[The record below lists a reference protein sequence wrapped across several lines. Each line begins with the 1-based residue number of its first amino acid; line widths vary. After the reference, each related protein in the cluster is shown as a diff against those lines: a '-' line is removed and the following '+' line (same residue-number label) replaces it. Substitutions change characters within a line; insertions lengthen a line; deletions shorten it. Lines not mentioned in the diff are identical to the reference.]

1 MAVYD
6 NIEALIGNT
15 PIYSLKTEG
24 AEVLIKLES
33 FNPGGSI
40 KDRAALSMINE
51 AEKAG
56 KLKSGGVI
64 IEPTSGNTG
73 VGLAMIGSARG
84 YRVIIVMP
92 DTMSIERRKL
102 LTAFG
107 AELVLTDGKLRMTGA
122 INKANELAQT
132 IEGAFVPNQFD
143 NPANPL
149 INEQETAEEIL
160 KDTKGR
166 LDAFVSAVGTGGT
179 FTGVSRKLK
188 KEIPG
193 IICAAVEPFESAV
206 ISGEK
211 PGPHDIQGIGA
222 GFVPKNLDMSLVD
235 RIIKVKTPEAYDCA
249 RKLAA
254 KHGLLVG
261 ISTGAA
267 VHASL
272 KLAAELGKGKR
283 VLCIAP
289 DTGERYL
296 SCLF

>member
-6 NIEALIGNT
+6 NVEALIGNT
-15 PIYSLKTEG
+15 PIYSLKTGG
-24 AEVLIKLES
+24 AEVLIKLEN

-51 AEKAG
+51 AERTG
-56 KLKSGGVI
+56 KLKTGGVI

-73 VGLAMIGSARG
+73 VGLAMIGASRG

-122 INKANELAQT
+122 IDKANELAKT
-132 IEGAFVPNQFD
+132 VEGAFVPMQFD
-143 NPANPL
+143 NPANPA
-149 INEQETAEEIL
+149 INEETTAEEIL
-160 KDTKGR
+160 KDTEGH
-166 LDAFVSAVGTGGT
+166 LNAFVSAVGTGGT
-179 FTGVSRKLK
+179 FTGISRRLK
-188 KEIPG
+188 KEIPN

-222 GFVPKNLDMSLVD
+222 GFIPKNLDVSLID

-267 VHASL
+267 VHAAI
-272 KLAAELGKGKR
+272 KLASELGAGSR

>member
-6 NIEALIGNT
+6 NVEALIGNT

-51 AEKAG
+51 AEKTG
-56 KLKSGGVI
+56 KLKPGGVI

-73 VGLAMIGSARG
+73 VGLAMIGAARG

-122 INKANELAQT
+122 INKANELAET

-143 NPANPL
+143 NPANPA
-149 INEQETAEEIL
+149 INETQTAKEIL
-160 KDTKGR
+160 KDTEGR

-179 FTGVSRKLK
+179 FTGISRTLK

-193 IICAAVEPFESAV
+193 IICAVVEPFESAV

-222 GFVPKNLDMSLVD
+222 GFVPKNLDVSLID

-267 VHASL
+267 VHAAI
-272 KLAAELGKGKR
+272 KLACELGKEKR

>member
-6 NIEALIGNT
+6 NVEALIGNT
-15 PIYSLKTEG
+15 PIYSLKTGG

-51 AEKAG
+51 AEKTG
-56 KLKSGGVI
+56 KLKPGGVI

-92 DTMSIERRKL
+92 DTMSVERRKL

-122 INKANELAQT
+122 IDKATELAKT
-132 IEGAFVPNQFD
+132 IEGAFVPMQFD
-143 NPANPL
+143 NPANPA
-149 INEQETAEEIL
+149 INEQTTAEEIL
-160 KDTKGR
+160 KDTQGH

-179 FTGVSRKLK
+179 FTGISRKLK

-222 GFVPKNLDMSLVD
+222 GFIPKNLDVSLID

-249 RKLAA
+249 RKLAS

-267 VHASL
+267 VHAAI
-272 KLAAELGKGKR
+272 KLASELGAGSR

-296 SCLF
+296 SVLF